1 MASKTIGGF
10 PAAASVSAY
19 SRASQ
24 LPSNLLTPPPPSG
37 TPVETETAGADGRV
51 TFSALAAGTE
61 YVATDGS
68 RVVSFET
75 DDASSVSGGS
85 SVEVAGR
92 AWAPNTAYKAGDVV
106 VQGGVLYS
114 AKADF
119 TSGATFSSV
128 NWNAVGGP
136 ALGPVLAQPV
146 LDTGPAGMLTIAA
159 GGTNVYNAFPGIAE
173 MPNGKG
179 IIVWRKS
186 SAHTAGSPIS
196 LQVSYSTD
204 TTWQTWTAPAQLLSV
219 ASRDLRDAAVSV
231 IGTRVYVTF
240 FASTGTSTSRAH
252 SEGYI
257 YSDDNGAT
265 WSPYVDSMGPDTF
278 TQYARCSGPLVK
290 AANND
295 VLWPVHGQNIG
306 DGSNWTTAV
315 LISHDNAT
323 TWPTQVTVFA
333 SGGTQNFQ
341 EMNVVLLHDGTTL
354 LAAAKNLTDN
364 LIYVATSTDHGQS
377 WTSLGGKM
385 NGDGRAA
392 LDVDPDTGRVY
403 CATRRPTTGRHV
415 LYWSDDNGATWS
427 PNPTAA
433 GTSASGKTLDE
444 RPTIGGSGDYAQ
456 MVRRASRP
464 GEVAIVLG
472 TEVSGG
478 SNSADITLR
487 WMRTRGGST
496 PVGTVAPA
504 GDTVISGGRWNGAH
518 EVIETPD
525 AGNYH
530 RWVDALGHPRF
541 KLNVPTSD
549 TDGAPL
555 GLERRVYKFIT
566 DPFTITA
573 VSATAN
579 TEVTTGAGGTPANAT
594 FTRLHADLTGMTSYR
609 ISANTL
615 QGLAGTTLK
624 VQYSTDGGTT
634 WVDLTTTI
642 STATAAL
649 RRIPTSDPWNPVP
662 AAAQGQVQL
671 RLVTSG
677 GDGASNVIVAQVQ
690 LETYAM
696 A

>member
-1 MASKTIGGF
+1 MSRSGG
-10 PAAASVSAY
+10 
-19 SRASQ
+19 
-24 LPSNLLTPPPPSG
+24 LPS
-37 TPVETETAGADGRV
+37 A
-51 TFSALAAGTE
+51 
-61 YVATDGS
+61 
-68 RVVSFET
+68 
-75 DDASSVSGGS
+75 GS

-92 AWAPNTAYKAGDVV
+92 AWTPNTAYKAGDVV

-179 IIVWRKS
+179 IIVWRQS

-252 SEGYI
+252 SEGYV

-278 TQYARCSGPLVK
+278 TQYARCSGPIIK
-290 AANND
+290 AGNGD
-295 VLWPVHGQNIG
+295 LIWPIHGQNTG
-306 DGSNWTTAV
+306 DGSNWTAAV
-315 LISHDNAT
+315 LISHDNGA

-333 SGGTQNFQ
+333 SAGAQNFQ
-341 EMNVVLLHDGTTL
+341 EMNVALLRDGTTL

-364 LIYVATSTDHGQS
+364 LIYVATSTDNGAT

-392 LDVDPDTGRVY
+392 LDVDPDTGRVI
-403 CATRRPTTGRHV
+403 CATRRAVQGRHV
-415 LYWSDDNGATWS
+415 LYWSDDNGVTWA

-433 GTSASGKTLDE
+433 GSTASGKTIDE
-444 RPTIGGSGDYAQ
+444 RTTPVGGTGEYGQ

-464 GEVAIVLG
+464 GEVAIALG

-478 SNSADITLR
+478 TNFADITLR

-496 PVGTVAPA
+496 PRATNVPA
-504 GDTVISGGRWNGAH
+504 GDTVIPGGRWNGAH
-518 EVIETPD
+518 AVIETQD
-525 AGNYH
+525 GGNYH
-530 RWVDALGHPRF
+530 IWVNAPA
-541 KLNVPTSD
+541 SD
-549 TDGAPL
+549 TDGAAV
-555 GLERRVYKFIT
+555 GIERRVYKFIT
-566 DPFTITA
+566 DPVTLTA
-573 VSATAN
+573 VSSTAN
-579 TEVTTGAGGTPANAT
+579 TEVASSGGT
-594 FTRLHADLTGMTSYR
+594 FSRIHADLTGMTDYR
-609 ISANTL
+609 FSANTL
-615 QGLAGTTLK
+615 TGLAGTTLK
-624 VQYSTDGGTT
+624 IQYSTDGTT

-642 STATAAL
+642 STASASLRKVPTSAGTWNTLPTAA
-649 RRIPTSDPWNPVP
+649 
-662 AAAQGQVQL
+662 AGEVQL

-677 GDGASNVIVAQVQ
+677 GDNASNVVVAQVQ
-690 LETYAM
+690 LETRALQ
-696 A
+696 

>member
-1 MASKTIGGF
+1 MSG
-10 PAAASVSAY
+10 PSRSA
-19 SRASQ
+19 
-24 LPSNLLTPPPPSG
+24 PPS
-37 TPVETETAGADGRV
+37 AG
-51 TFSALAAGTE
+51 S
-61 YVATDGS
+61 
-68 RVVSFET
+68 
-75 DDASSVSGGS
+75 
-85 SVEVAGR
+85 EVGGR
-92 AWAPNTAYKAGDVV
+92 AFVPNTAYKAGDVV
-106 VQGGVLYS
+106 TQSGVSYSRNADGTSAASWVADAANWTALGGG
-114 AKADF
+114 
-119 TSGATFSSV
+119 T
-128 NWNAVGGP
+128 AVALP
-136 ALGPVLAQPV
+136 LGPVLAQPV
-146 LDTGPAGMLTIAA
+146 LDTGPAGGLTIAA
-159 GGTNVYNAFPGIAE
+159 GGAGVYNAFPGVAE

-179 IIVWRKS
+179 IMVWRKS
-186 SAHTAGSPIS
+186 SAESAGSPIS

-204 TTWQTWTAPAQLLSV
+204 TTWQTWTAPAQFLAV
-219 ASRDLRDAAVSV
+219 ASRDLRDPAISV
-231 IGTRVYVTF
+231 IGTRIYVTF

-252 SEGYI
+252 SEGYV

-265 WSPYVDSMGPDTF
+265 WSAYVDSMGPDTF
-278 TQYARCSGPLVK
+278 TQYARCSGPIIK
-290 AANND
+290 AANGD
-295 VLWPVHGQNIG
+295 LVWPIHGQNTG
-306 DGSNWTTAV
+306 DGTNWTTAV
-315 LISHDNAT
+315 LISHDNGA

-333 SGGTQNFQ
+333 SAGTQNFQ
-341 EMNVVLLHDGTTL
+341 EMNVALLRDGTTL

-364 LIYVATSTDHGQS
+364 LIYIAKSTDNGAT

-403 CATRRPTTGRHV
+403 CATRRPVQGRHV
-415 LYWSDDNGATWS
+415 LYWSDDNGVTWA

-433 GTSASGKTLDE
+433 GSSASGKTIDE
-444 RPTIGGSGDYAQ
+444 RPTPVGGTGRYAQ

-464 GEVAIVLG
+464 GEIAIAVA
-472 TEVSGG
+472 TEISGG
-478 SNSADITLR
+478 TNSADITLR

-496 PVGTVAPA
+496 PVGTTAPA
-504 GDTVISGGRWNGAH
+504 GDSIVPGGRWNGAH

-555 GLERRVYKFIT
+555 GLERRPYKFIT

-624 VQYSTDGGTT
+624 VQYSTDGGAN
-634 WVDLTTTI
+634 WFDLTTTI
-642 STATAAL
+642 STASAAL